1 MESIETF
8 RSGTKRTLPIMVPS
22 KKPVVKNSVLDNIMQ
37 EYCLKRNQFD
47 PKKPSPNQF
56 VNKLQLRMKVYYR
69 NLYSL
74 SSSPKKY

>member
-47 PKKPSPNQF
+47 PRKSSPDLFNK
-56 VNKLQLRMKVYYR
+56 KLQHRMKLYY
-69 NLYSL
+69 NTLYTL
-74 SSSPKKY
+74 SSSPNKY